1 MTRQATTTV
10 MDKSKRKKSNKN
22 KKGQIKIELNCGL

>member
-1 MTRQATTTV
+1 MTRQETTTI
-10 MDKSKRKKSNKN
+10 MDKERKKSNKN